1 MGKSDSQGAGK
12 TGLGL
17 NESLERSLLE
27 FSFLFGLAKVVKR
40 SVHGGVK
47 C

>member
-12 TGLGL
+12 TGLSF
-17 NESLERSLLE
+17 NEGAEGSLLE

-40 SVHGGVK
+40 GVHGGVK